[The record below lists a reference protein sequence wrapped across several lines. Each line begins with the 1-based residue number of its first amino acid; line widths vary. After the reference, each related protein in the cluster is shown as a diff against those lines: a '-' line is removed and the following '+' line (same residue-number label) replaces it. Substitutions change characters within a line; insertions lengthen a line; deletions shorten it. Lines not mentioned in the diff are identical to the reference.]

1 MYSFLLAIIEK
12 RRFCT
17 YVETDV
23 AEFLHLSGRNFKISV
38 VYKMPGIRDFTSL
51 VFNKLTHTAL
61 FFVSKQEDKH
71 QQTGDLSFVPIC
83 FCFWNKH
90 PSYSMVN

>member
-1 MYSFLLAIIEK
+1 MYSFLLALIEK

-38 VYKMPGIRDFTSL
+38 VYKMPGIRDFT
-51 VFNKLTHTAL
+51 
-61 FFVSKQEDKH
+61 
-71 QQTGDLSFVPIC
+71 
-83 FCFWNKH
+83 
-90 PSYSMVN
+90 